1 MKTSSSMSQMKLQHE
16 YTNFAEIYCTLYM
29 FRNHTDTWTT
39 GQFYSQVCFRGLVW
53 EYLKN
58 SSCSVKL
65 SWFYSSVCLYSIL
78 CRFWPLSCK
87 LHSSVLPFIFTLD
100 FPKLSLIRWSSY
112 VTMDGWWSGRMW
124 KMNLSHQEQGLLP
137 LRRGSHPLPPWQV
150 WWISTCHVLR
160 TQILRFYPNTP
171 LLCQVRDAVGNF
183 TNESCDISTLTLVQL
198 DLTSC
203 SCGLSL
209 YSKSTESRGGEV
221 HCAYMHVTYS

>member
-16 YTNFAEIYCTLYM
+16 YTNFAEIHCTLYM
-29 FRNHTDTWTT
+29 FRNTWTT

-65 SWFYSSVCLYSIL
+65 SWFYSSVCLYSVL

-137 LRRGSHPLPPWQV
+137 LRRGSHPLPLDRFDESPLVMFSRRKSWDF
-150 WWISTCHVLR
+150 
-160 TQILRFYPNTP
+160 TQTRHCF
-171 LLCQVRDAVGNF
+171 VRL
-183 TNESCDISTLTLVQL
+183 EMH
-198 DLTSC
+198 
-203 SCGLSL
+203 CG
-209 YSKSTESRGGEV
+209 KF
-221 HCAYMHVTYS
+221 H

>member
-16 YTNFAEIYCTLYM
+16 YTNFAEIHCTLYM
-29 FRNHTDTWTT
+29 FRNHHTNTWTT
-39 GQFYSQVCFRGLVW
+39 SQFYSQVCFRGLVW

-58 SSCSVKL
+58 SRCSVKL
-65 SWFYSSVCLYSIL
+65 SWFYSSVCLYSVL
-78 CRFWPLSCK
+78 CCFCPLSCK

-150 WWISTCHVLR
+150 WWISTCHVLQ

-171 LLCQVRDAVGNF
+171 LLCQVRDALW
-183 TNESCDISTLTLVQL
+183 EISLM
-198 DLTSC
+198 
-203 SCGLSL
+203 
-209 YSKSTESRGGEV
+209 K
-221 HCAYMHVTYS
+221 AVTFQP